1 MKKIVFTFG
10 RMNPVTIGHEKL
22 VNKVKEVAKKEK
34 AEARVYLSHTQNNTK
49 DPLSYKDKYRFAR
62 KAFGSV
68 IINSKAKQIFQIAA
82 ELESAG
88 YKKIV
93 MVVGSD
99 RVQEFKTILDK
110 YNGREYD
117 FEEIKVVSA
126 GERDPDAKGVEGM
139 SGTKLRGLASKGQ
152 FDDYTDEEGK
162 KQFGFGSAAASKLS
176 DADKKRMMQMVQKN
190 LKEELEEA
198 LSVQQRIARGRTMK
212 RNAKKIARMRKIKS
226 KRRAD
231 KGTLEKR
238 ARKKAINIIRGK
250 VAGDRGKN
258 YAGLSSSEKS
268 TIDKLVA
275 KKKPM
280 IDRMAKKL
288 INKVRK
294 AEGERLAKS
303 RVSANEEYIS
313 EARED
318 SDIGDKKGSQPAKYH
333 SGLAKS
339 TKDKRDN
346 QFKKAAK
353 KHHSDPSAYP
363 DKHAGDDKVQTKT
376 SKHTKKYRDMFGEN
390 KSQERAREL
399 IKREKDSDKEKHDRM
414 LDRARTKDTNAK
426 NRSED
431 KTDEACWDTHKQVGM
446 KKKGDKMVPNC
457 VPKNEEYEINESQI
471 GALKKKAD
479 KSGISYGILK
489 KVYDRGMAAWRTGHR
504 PGSSQ
509 QQWAFARVNS
519 FITKGSGTWG
529 KADKD
534 LASKVR
540 KEGNEQMPKTYKN
553 IIEAATPAMKK
564 AAASIE
570 AYAKKS
576 GGIDKA
582 DFMKAAKMLSS
593 GNAGTNFVKFV
604 DDLDTEPR
612 EWLITNL
619 AKTMGKQTVEKMFKV
634 KIREEAELDEAKQV
648 LAHGGNGQ
656 YKIVSDGGAISVMFK
671 GKVVGKGD
679 FDRGADSFF
688 ISMKGQK
695 GQKSF
700 DDAQDIADYF
710 AKMKIKD
717 MNEGGIKEPVPE
729 GATSMRNLKL
739 VDKIKKSGAVKSGSM
754 AKKDENAGEY
764 GTTKLRKKYSKETP
778 MEKADP
784 KAMMMDKACAALHRR
799 MQSKGD
805 KESLS
810 SAAYSVARGFTDLSA
825 RELQKA
831 YKEKYS

>member
-110 YNGREYD
+110 YNGREYN

-446 KKKGDKMVPNC
+446 KKKGDKMVPDC

-534 LASKVR
+534 LASKV
-540 KEGNEQMPKTYKN
+540 
-553 IIEAATPAMKK
+553 
-564 AAASIE
+564 
-570 AYAKKS
+570 
-576 GGIDKA
+576 
-582 DFMKAAKMLSS
+582 
-593 GNAGTNFVKFV
+593 
-604 DDLDTEPR
+604 
-612 EWLITNL
+612 
-619 AKTMGKQTVEKMFKV
+619 
-634 KIREEAELDEAKQV
+634 KIREEKEDVSELNKDTLQKYHKKTQDYMKTALKKDDPKMLKKYGKRLTGSGRANDRLKKMGEANTPV
-648 LAHGGNGQ
+648 GQ
-656 YKIVSDGGAISVMFK
+656 RD
-671 GKVVGKGD
+671 
-679 FDRGADSFF
+679 
-688 ISMKGQK
+688 
-695 GQKSF
+695 
-700 DDAQDIADYF
+700 
-710 AKMKIKD
+710 KMKIIDRKPHPDGGHIVTMQTKTGKTIKRHLKNGKVKD

>member
-117 FEEIKVVSA
+117 FAEIKVVSA

-446 KKKGDKMVPNC
+446 KKKGDKMVPDC

-540 KEGNEQMPKTYKN
+540 KEEVNEAN
-553 IIEAATPAMKK
+553 TP
-564 AAASIE
+564 
-570 AYAKKS
+570 
-576 GGIDKA
+576 
-582 DFMKAAKMLSS
+582 
-593 GNAGTNFVKFV
+593 V
-604 DDLDTEPR
+604 
-612 EWLITNL
+612 
-619 AKTMGKQTVEKMFKV
+619 
-634 KIREEAELDEAKQV
+634 
-648 LAHGGNGQ
+648 GQ
-656 YKIVSDGGAISVMFK
+656 RD
-671 GKVVGKGD
+671 
-679 FDRGADSFF
+679 
-688 ISMKGQK
+688 
-695 GQKSF
+695 
-700 DDAQDIADYF
+700 
-710 AKMKIKD
+710 KMKIIDRKPHPEGGHIVTMQTKTGKTIKRHLKNGKVKD

-739 VDKIKKSGAVKSGSM
+739 VDKIKKSGVVKSGSM

>member
-34 AEARVYLSHTQNNTK
+34 ADARVYLSHTQNNKK

-68 IINSKAKQIFQIAA
+68 IFNSKAKQVFQIAA

-117 FEEIKVVSA
+117 FAEIKVVSA
-126 GERDPDAKGVEGM
+126 GERDPDAEGVEGM

-152 FDDYTDEEGK
+152 FDDYKDEEGN

-190 LKEELEEA
+190 LKEELDEA

-231 KGTLEKR
+231 KDTLEKR

-303 RVSANEEYIS
+303 RVSANEDYIS

-318 SDIGDKKGSQPAKYH
+318 GDIGDKKGSQPAKYH

-353 KHHSDPSAYP
+353 KHHNDPSAYP

-414 LDRARTKDTNAK
+414 LDRARTKDTNTK

-446 KKKGDKMVPNC
+446 KKKGDKMVPDC
-457 VPKNEEYEINESQI
+457 VPKNEEFEINESQI

-534 LASKVR
+534 LADKVR
-540 KEGNEQMPKTYKN
+540 KESLDEEVQLAELTAAEKKLINQMYDKKGNL
-553 IIEAATPAMKK
+553 TP
-564 AAASIE
+564 
-570 AYAKKS
+570 
-576 GGIDKA
+576 
-582 DFMKAAKMLSS
+582 
-593 GNAGTNFVKFV
+593 
-604 DDLDTEPR
+604 
-612 EWLITNL
+612 
-619 AKTMGKQTVEKMFKV
+619 MGKKVMDHGKANSKLTPKNRDADNTRRKEYNAYQKSKRNEEVEST
-634 KIREEAELDEAKQV
+634 LDEAPR
-648 LAHGGNGQ
+648 L
-656 YKIVSDGGAISVMFK
+656 
-671 GKVVGKGD
+671 
-679 FDRGADSFF
+679 
-688 ISMKGQK
+688 
-695 GQKSF
+695 
-700 DDAQDIADYF
+700 
-710 AKMKIKD
+710 
-717 MNEGGIKEPVPE
+717 PE
-729 GATSMRNLKL
+729 GTTSKKNLKL
-739 VDKIKKSGAVKSGSM
+739 IDKIKKSGVVKSGSM

-784 KAMMMDKACAALHRR
+784 KAMMMDKACSALHRR
-799 MQSKGD
+799 LQSKGD

>member
-1 MKKIVFTFG
+1 
-10 RMNPVTIGHEKL
+10 
-22 VNKVKEVAKKEK
+22 
-34 AEARVYLSHTQNNTK
+34 
-49 DPLSYKDKYRFAR
+49 
-62 KAFGSV
+62 
-68 IINSKAKQIFQIAA
+68 
-82 ELESAG
+82 
-88 YKKIV
+88 
-93 MVVGSD
+93 
-99 RVQEFKTILDK
+99 
-110 YNGREYD
+110 
-117 FEEIKVVSA
+117 
-126 GERDPDAKGVEGM
+126 
-139 SGTKLRGLASKGQ
+139 
-152 FDDYTDEEGK
+152 
-162 KQFGFGSAAASKLS
+162 
-176 DADKKRMMQMVQKN
+176 
-190 LKEELEEA
+190 
-198 LSVQQRIARGRTMK
+198 
-212 RNAKKIARMRKIKS
+212 
-226 KRRAD
+226 
-231 KGTLEKR
+231 
-238 ARKKAINIIRGK
+238 
-250 VAGDRGKN
+250 
-258 YAGLSSSEKS
+258 
-268 TIDKLVA
+268 
-275 KKKPM
+275 
-280 IDRMAKKL
+280 
-288 INKVRK
+288 
-294 AEGERLAKS
+294 
-303 RVSANEEYIS
+303 
-313 EARED
+313 
-318 SDIGDKKGSQPAKYH
+318 
-333 SGLAKS
+333 
-339 TKDKRDN
+339 
-346 QFKKAAK
+346 
-353 KHHSDPSAYP
+353 
-363 DKHAGDDKVQTKT
+363 
-376 SKHTKKYRDMFGEN
+376 
-390 KSQERAREL
+390 
-399 IKREKDSDKEKHDRM
+399 
-414 LDRARTKDTNAK
+414 
-426 NRSED
+426 
-431 KTDEACWDTHKQVGM
+431 
-446 KKKGDKMVPNC
+446 
-457 VPKNEEYEINESQI
+457 
-471 GALKKKAD
+471 
-479 KSGISYGILK
+479 
-489 KVYDRGMAAWRTGHR
+489 
-504 PGSSQ
+504 
-509 QQWAFARVNS
+509 
-519 FITKGSGTWG
+519 
-529 KADKD
+529 
-534 LASKVR
+534 
-540 KEGNEQMPKTYKN
+540 MPKTYKN

>member
-1 MKKIVFTFG
+1 
-10 RMNPVTIGHEKL
+10 
-22 VNKVKEVAKKEK
+22 
-34 AEARVYLSHTQNNTK
+34 
-49 DPLSYKDKYRFAR
+49 
-62 KAFGSV
+62 
-68 IINSKAKQIFQIAA
+68 
-82 ELESAG
+82 
-88 YKKIV
+88 
-93 MVVGSD
+93 
-99 RVQEFKTILDK
+99 
-110 YNGREYD
+110 
-117 FEEIKVVSA
+117 
-126 GERDPDAKGVEGM
+126 
-139 SGTKLRGLASKGQ
+139 
-152 FDDYTDEEGK
+152 
-162 KQFGFGSAAASKLS
+162 
-176 DADKKRMMQMVQKN
+176 
-190 LKEELEEA
+190 
-198 LSVQQRIARGRTMK
+198 MK

-363 DKHAGDDKVQTKT
+363 DKHAGDDKAQTKT

-446 KKKGDKMVPNC
+446 KKKGDKMVPDC

-570 AYAKKS
+570 AYAKKH

-604 DDLDTEPR
+604 DDLDTDPR

-634 KIREEAELDEAKQV
+634 KIREEVELDEDRRMELRHQSLMFTHAMKQAEFKKKDPRLAKQHDVAGKLHAKAADMHVDNHPDAKKHSDKANKASKLLGEEVELDEAKQV
-648 LAHGGNGQ
+648 LAHGGKGQ

-688 ISMKGQK
+688 VSMKGQK

-710 AKMKIKD
+710 AKMKIKEEVELD
-717 MNEGGIKEPVPE
+717 EGKGMN
-729 GATSMRNLKL
+729 MNLKL
-739 VDKIKKSGAVKSGSM
+739 INKIKKSGVVKSGSM